1 MFITRSRNSS
11 ISVICKTPTAATLTP
26 LACVR
31 RFSQSHPMAQN
42 GERAAE
48 GKPVNFGVV
57 VFPAFQS
64 LDVFGPLDALNLLA
78 RSYNMNLYTIAETL
92 DPVSTKVI
100 DKNKPS
106 GAATSDFSQSIL
118 PTHTF
123 QTAPPLDVLIVPGGQ
138 GTRNPGISTAIDFV
152 KERFDSL
159 QYLLTVCTGA
169 GVAARAGVLDGRR
182 ATTNK
187 LSWDQ
192 TVALRPQVA
201 WVHKARWVQ
210 DGNVWTSSGISAG
223 IDLAFAWIGAVYGK
237 DVAKNIANR
246 MEYTPVEDSSWDP
259 FADLWGSSK

>member
-1 MFITRSRNSS
+1 
-11 ISVICKTPTAATLTP
+11 
-26 LACVR
+26 
-31 RFSQSHPMAQN
+31 MADSPQ
-42 GERAAE
+42 

-57 VFPAFQS
+57 VFPAFQA

-78 RSYNMNLYTIAETL
+78 RSYDMNLYIVAQTL

-100 DKNKPS
+100 VDKEV
-106 GAATSDFSQSIL
+106 ATTTSDFGQSIV

-123 QTAPPLDVLIVPGGQ
+123 QTAPPLDVLIIPGGQ
-138 GTRNPGISTAIDFV
+138 GTRNPGIRTAIDFV

-169 GVAARAGVLDGRR
+169 GVAARAGVLDGKR

-192 TVALRPQVA
+192 TIALRPAVD

-210 DGNVWTSSGISAG
+210 DGHIWTSSGISAG
-223 IDLAFAWIGAVYGK
+223 IDLVFAWIGAVYGK
-237 DVAKNIANR
+237 DIAKNIANR
-246 MEYTPVEDSSWDP
+246 MEYTPVEESSWDP
-259 FADLWGSSK
+259 FADLWGSKK

>member
-1 MFITRSRNSS
+1 MLRQTPHLHPPATSVIYRRPSTAFITPS
-11 ISVICKTPTAATLTP
+11 T
-26 LACVR
+26 CVR
-31 RFSQSHPMAQN
+31 RFSQGFPMAQD
-42 GERAAE
+42 GERAAD
-48 GKPVNFGVV
+48 GKPVNFGLVL
-57 VFPAFQS
+57 FPAFQS
-64 LDVFGPLDALNLLA
+64 LDVFGPLDALNMLSG
-78 RSYNMNLYTIAETL
+78 SYKMNLYIIADTL
-92 DPVSTKVI
+92 DPVPTRVKDASHISNFCESVV
-100 DKNKPS
+100 
-106 GAATSDFSQSIL
+106 

-123 QTAPPLDVLIVPGGQ
+123 QTAPSLDVLIVPGGQ

-192 TVALRPQVA
+192 TIALRPQVK
-201 WVHKARWVQ
+201 WIHKARWVQ

-246 MEYTPVEDSSWDP
+246 MEYTPVEDPSWDP